1 MLQALVVRVAMNC
14 MLTPSDTC
22 LTALGHSRYSMIQ
35 RVCSALWVFSMVPV
49 GFYFF
54 GVRGLIWAMALSEL
68 PTAFVLLPPLKR
80 FGVLRLHRELMGIPL
95 FAAGYLIGS
104 LIKPLLT
111 RLL

>member
-1 MLQALVVRVAMNC
+1 
-14 MLTPSDTC
+14 
-22 LTALGHSRYSMIQ
+22 
-35 RVCSALWVFSMVPV
+35 
-49 GFYFF
+49 
-54 GVRGLIWAMALSEL
+54 L